1 MKLSQ
6 LTVLPPSRQI
16 ALMFEPPI
24 LQDLDPAER
33 KNTTACLARILM
45 EASDPARKENGDEEY

>member
-6 LTVLPPSRQI
+6 LTVSPPSRQI

-24 LQDLDPAER
+24 LQALDPPEHM
-33 KNTTACLARILM
+33 NTVACLARILM
-45 EASDPARKENGDEEY
+45 EASDPARKENGDEE